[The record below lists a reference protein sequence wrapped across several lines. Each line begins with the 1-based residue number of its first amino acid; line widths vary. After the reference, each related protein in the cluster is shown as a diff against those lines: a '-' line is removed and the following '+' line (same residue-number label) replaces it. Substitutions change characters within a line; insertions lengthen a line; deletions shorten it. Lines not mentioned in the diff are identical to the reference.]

1 MIKANSVASVNN
13 TRYIRSFFESLRVFI
28 GKICGATDKL
38 FEDLAAAVIQVVP
51 IMVNLQRIGLKFC
64 NYPTFISRQEC
75 IMSTQLQQN
84 IKRLFFI
91 ALIYAPLAI
100 LLHQCSSITNA
111 LFPASQDVGLGSQLD
126 REIRANPKEYPI
138 LNDAISKQYVQNI
151 VNQIIQA
158 KDIQYRGVFTYRT
171 EIIRDDKTINAFCT
185 PGGYI
190 YVYTG
195 LIKMLDN
202 EASLAGVLGHEI
214 AHAERRHSAN
224 RMLKAYGAQMLMSM
238 VLGDNPGKTEQ
249 VAANLFTGLALLKNS
264 RDDESEADDYSF
276 RYLRS
281 TKWYPGAISYFF
293 EKVKRQSSGGAA
305 ERLLSTHPMPQDRLE
320 AVKKHV
326 QEAKLAQPTEAN
338 LFSEPYTSFKKRL
351 P

>member
-1 MIKANSVASVNN
+1 MNAQPQPN
-13 TRYIRSFFESLRVFI
+13 
-28 GKICGATDKL
+28 
-38 FEDLAAAVIQVVP
+38 
-51 IMVNLQRIGLKFC
+51 
-64 NYPTFISRQEC
+64 
-75 IMSTQLQQN
+75 
-84 IKRLFFI
+84 RLFFI
-91 ALIYAPLAI
+91 ALLYVPLAV
-100 LLHQCSSITNA
+100 LLYQCSSITNA
-111 LFPASQDVGLGSQLD
+111 IFPASQDVGLGSQLD
-126 REIRANPKEYPI
+126 NEIRSNPKEYPI
-138 LNDAISKQYVQNI
+138 LGDVSSKQYVQNI
-151 VNQIIQA
+151 INQIIQA
-158 KDIQYRGVFTYRT
+158 RDIQYRGVFPYKS

-224 RMLKAYGAQMLMSM
+224 RMLKAYGAQILMSM

-264 RDDESEADDYSF
+264 RDDEAEADDYSF
-276 RYLRS
+276 RYLSS

-293 EKVKRQSSGGAA
+293 EKVKGHSSGGAA
-305 ERLLSTHPMPQDRLE
+305 ERLLSTHPLPQDRLD
-320 AVKKHV
+320 AVKKRV
-326 QEAKLAQPTEAN
+326 QEAKLVVPSEAN
-338 LFSEPYTSFKKRL
+338 LLSAPYLSFKKRL